1 MNDFTYGL
9 HQNLQHALDLQR
21 TAYLAHPVPSLAER
35 KADLR
40 TLQRF
45 VREHKDALCDAIS
58 ADYGHRSRHE
68 SLLAEIVPAVDG
80 IDHVIG
86 QLRRWMRPQRRS
98 VDLRSF
104 LGASNRVIP
113 QPLGVVGVIVP
124 WNFPINL
131 SMVPLT
137 YIFAAGNRAMV
148 KMSENSR
155 HLSRLLI
162 ERMPAYFPPEK
173 LQFFEET
180 GGVGVAFSKLP
191 FDHLLFTGS
200 GTTGR
205 AVMAAAAENLCPVTL
220 ELGGKCP
227 AIVCDD
233 FPLQA
238 AERILFVKYL
248 NAGQICT
255 SVDHLWLPA
264 AQVAPSCRRR
274 RPSCPRVTPAWP
286 RPTTPPSSTSAPS
299 IACCEALEDARA
311 RGATVVQ
318 LVPGPAFDAATRKIA
333 PCIVLDAPPDS
344 ILWQREIFGP
354 ILPIRGYTRLEDVV
368 DAVNA
373 GPRPLAIYP
382 FSHDG
387 QTVQMLLDRVMS
399 GGVSVNDALFHVG
412 QHDLPFGGVGASGMG
427 HYHGREGFDT
437 FSKLRPVF
445 YQARFLDDE
454 VHDAALRQAGRP
466 AAGLSGALTPR
477 FPGTRPQETRA
488 CSSCPALTPPSSTWK
503 PPKCRCMWGHC
514 MCSRCP
520 PATGAITCATCAAT

>member
-9 HQNLQHALDLQR
+9 AQNLQQALDQQR
-21 TAYLAHPVPSLAER
+21 QAYLAHPVPTLQER
-35 KADLR
+35 IADLR

-68 SLLAEIVPAVDG
+68 TLLAEIVPAVDG
-80 IDHVIG
+80 IDHVIRH
-86 QLRRWMRPQRRS
+86 LRRWMRPQRRS

-104 LGASNRVIP
+104 FGARNRVIP

-155 HLSRLLI
+155 ALSLLLI

-180 GGVGVAFSKLP
+180 GGVGIAFSKLP

-233 FPLQA
+233 FPLQQA

-248 NAGQICT
+248 NACSSSPASTPPSCTSKRRDADARRARCT
-255 SVDHLWLPA
+255 SVRA
-264 AQVAPSCRRR
+264 AGR
-274 RPSCPRVTPAWP
+274 
-286 RPTTPPSSTSAPS
+286 
-299 IACCEALEDARA
+299 
-311 RGATVVQ
+311 
-318 LVPGPAFDAATRKIA
+318 ATRAASSPRCASTCRAAAGHAGCCGA
-333 PCIVLDAPPDS
+333 P
-344 ILWQREIFGP
+344 
-354 ILPIRGYTRLEDVV
+354 VV
-368 DAVNA
+368 DAA
-373 GPRPLAIYP
+373 EPGQPGLGGCRARPARSTSSRSSCP
-382 FSHDG
+382 QGRDG
-387 QTVQMLLDRVMS
+387 LPELEAEVGRLHPVLLDRKRPLWKM
-399 GGVSVNDALFHVG
+399 HV
-412 QHDLPFGGVGASGMG
+412 F
-427 HYHGREGFDT
+427 EG
-437 FSKLRPVF
+437 LAPGPRA
-445 YQARFLDDE
+445 QARRRSTRSCTTPRSTARPPWRWPTRCSTSRPSRVRLELKPSRAEGLPARHDR
-454 VHDAALRQAGRP
+454 DAARRARQPGAEGGADHPR
-466 AAGLSGALTPR
+466 AAVAPWAR
-477 FPGTRPQETRA
+477 
-488 CSSCPALTPPSSTWK
+488 
-503 PPKCRCMWGHC
+503 
-514 MCSRCP
+514 
-520 PATGAITCATCAAT
+520 